1 MSFQGNIVINSAQRR
16 IHAAAL
22 RLFAERDITQISVSD
37 LAAAAG
43 VARSTIYNNIGRSEQ
58 LFDEVAAQLLHEMI
72 TRTEQAAY
80 PEDDIAQRL
89 ASGIRFFLR
98 RAYEEP
104 LWGRFINRFALNS
117 ASLYALFAAAPTRNL
132 EEGVAN
138 GRYRL
143 TAEQIPSAVGMIA
156 GSVVANIQLILE
168 GHQTWRALGSHT
180 AELLLTAFGVP
191 SEEAKMLANRPL
203 PNLSFDDTTR
213 TASSEPP

>member
-1 MSFQGNIVINSAQRR
+1 MSFQGNIIINPAQRR

-22 RLFAERDITQISVSD
+22 RLFAERDLTQISVSD

-43 VARSTIYNNIGRSEQ
+43 VARSTIYNNIGRSGQ

-80 PEDDIAQRL
+80 PEDDMAQRL

-104 LWGRFINRFALNS
+104 LWGRFINRFALS
-117 ASLYALFAAAPTRNL
+117 SSSLYALFASVPTRNL
-132 EEGVAN
+132 EEGVAS

-143 TAEQIPSAVGMIA
+143 TMEQIPSAVAMIA

-168 GHQTWRALGSHT
+168 GHQTWRALGCHT

-191 SEEAKMLANRPL
+191 SDEAKALANRPL
-203 PNLSFDDTTR
+203 PQISFDDSR
-213 TASSEPP
+213 TAGVAAP